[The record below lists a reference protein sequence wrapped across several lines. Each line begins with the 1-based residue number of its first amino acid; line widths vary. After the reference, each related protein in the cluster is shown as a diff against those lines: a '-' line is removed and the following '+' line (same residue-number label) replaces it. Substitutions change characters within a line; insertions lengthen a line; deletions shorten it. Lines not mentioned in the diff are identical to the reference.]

1 MLQVTL
7 PDELP
12 RAHHEPPLVSCT
24 FTSRAAVGAIA
35 RVTLSRFVDVSASSL
50 EPLLTEVS
58 QKLNRAFGPT
68 AAVEVTPIEN
78 WLELEVGVASELAI
92 GPILGI
98 DAAAAQAFAQ

>member
-50 EPLLTEVS
+50 EPLLPIVRPRSPEPPEERGTFAATYAS
-58 QKLNRAFGPT
+58 RSRFRPSIAYSLLASCRWRSPPAGP
-68 AAVEVTPIEN
+68 
-78 WLELEVGVASELAI
+78 G
-92 GPILGI
+92 G
-98 DAAAAQAFAQ
+98 